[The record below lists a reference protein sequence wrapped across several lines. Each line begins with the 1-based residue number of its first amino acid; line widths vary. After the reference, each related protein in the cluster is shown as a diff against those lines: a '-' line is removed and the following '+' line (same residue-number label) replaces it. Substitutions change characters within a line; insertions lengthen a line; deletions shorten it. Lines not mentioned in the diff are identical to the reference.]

1 MVSLKKNQYEQEA
14 WQQDQYICGV
24 DEAGR
29 GCFAGPVVAAAVILP
44 IKNAPDFLQDSKK
57 LSEKQR
63 NNAFL
68 WIQEHCYYGVGI
80 IHHRIIDSINILNA
94 TRQAM
99 KKAILVAQSHSK
111 NIQINAI
118 LIDAVKVPME
128 DIEIPISLFSFNYG
142 ETYSSSIAAASIVA
156 KVSRDRLMQEIHSS
170 FPLYNFSSHKSYGT
184 PGHRQEINE
193 HGLSIVHRR
202 TYKISE
208 K

>member
-1 MVSLKKNQYEQEA
+1 MTLKKNQYELQA
-14 WQQDQYICGV
+14 WGQNQYICGV

-44 IKNAPDFLQDSKK
+44 INMAPDFLRDSKK
-57 LSEKQR
+57 LTEKQR
-63 NNAFL
+63 NDAFL

-99 KKAILVAQSHSK
+99 KKAILVVQSYDE
-111 NIQINAI
+111 NIEINAI

-128 DIEIPISLFSFNYG
+128 DIGISIPLFSFNYG
-142 ETYSSSIAAASIVA
+142 ESLSSSIAAASIVA
-156 KVSRDRLMQEIHSS
+156 KVSRDRLMQEINPS
-170 FPLYNFSSHKSYGT
+170 FPLYDFSSHKAYGT
-184 PGHRQEINE
+184 PGHRKEIGE
-193 HGLSIVHRR
+193 HGLSIIHRE
-202 TYKISE
+202 TYKIVE